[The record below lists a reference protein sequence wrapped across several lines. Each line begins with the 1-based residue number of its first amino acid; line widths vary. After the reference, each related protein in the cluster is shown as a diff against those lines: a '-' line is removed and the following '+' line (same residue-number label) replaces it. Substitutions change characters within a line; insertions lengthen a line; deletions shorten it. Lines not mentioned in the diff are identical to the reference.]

1 MIKQRM
7 DKFKLGFLIAGLIL
21 LIAVPLLAPEFLVTM
36 MIRYMYYGL
45 LTISFAFLAG
55 QLGLFSLMVPV
66 SLTICAYIIGLGIL
80 RWNMNVGTA
89 IFLGIIGSQ
98 VFAALAGLMVNK
110 SKGTS
115 FLMLTLVISQLIW
128 ALSLQ
133 WSSLT
138 NGTTGLLGIYFPD
151 SLNIFSQDAHINA
164 YYWTFIAFAV
174 CVLFVFCLTRSSF
187 GLRLQ
192 GVRDSESRMIALG
205 YNTSALKWS
214 AFMAANLLS
223 AIAGV
228 LYVYNN
234 NMITPDVM
242 TMSSTNKA
250 LISSIL
256 GGTGSPL
263 IGSMIGTVIYRTI
276 DIMLSG
282 LTRRYLTLVGLLFLT
297 VILVLPDGITS
308 IFKRIGRGKKHGK

>member
-1 MIKQRM
+1 MSKRIVERLK
-7 DKFKLGFLIAGLIL
+7 LIL
-21 LIAVPLLAPEFLVTM
+21 LLAGMALLVAAPLVSPEFLVTM
-36 MIRYMYYGL
+36 LIRYMYYGL

-66 SLTICAYIIGLGIL
+66 SLTLCAYLIGLGTL
-80 RWNMNVGTA
+80 RWHMNIWVA
-89 IFLGIIGSQ
+89 VLLGIFGSQ

-115 FLMLTLVISQLIW
+115 FLMLTLVISQLVW

-133 WSSLT
+133 WTSVT
-138 NGTTGLLGIYFPD
+138 NGTTGLLGITFPAY
-151 SLNIFSQDAHINA
+151 LNIFSQSANVNA
-164 YYWTFIAFAV
+164 YYWTFLVFAL
-174 CVLFVFCLTRSSF
+174 CVAAVYCLTRSSY
-187 GLRLQ
+187 GLRLR

-205 YNTSALKWS
+205 YRTSALKWS
-214 AFMAANLLS
+214 AFMVSSLLS
-223 AIAGV
+223 SIAGV

-234 NMITPDVM
+234 GMITPDVM
-242 TMSSTNKA
+242 TLSSTNKA

-263 IGSMIGTVIYRTI
+263 AGSMIGTVIYRTL
-276 DIMLSG
+276 DVMLSG

-297 VILVLPDGITS
+297 VILVLPEGITS
-308 IFKRIGRGKKHGK
+308 IVKRLGRGKKHD